1 VLDSGKMRA
10 AGMTD
15 SPTDEKPTPPPGRR
29 LEFPILQVFS
39 KIGAAFRASPVN
51 ATVIAVCIAI
61 FLVLNL
67 GEEPL
72 QSTALRVLA
81 PSPFAIWTGA
91 LWGLVT
97 SAFVHLAW
105 WHILFNMLCARDF
118 GRVVEPDM
126 GAARYAGFIVAAAVV
141 ASGWELLVSAATG
154 IGYSGVVYALVGFM
168 LARRSARPAYQAI
181 LNRRTILWLLGW
193 LVFCIALTVANVA
206 AIGNAAHIAG
216 LAFGYL
222 VGVVATGGRRRP
234 WAVAGLV
241 CLVAGVGLAGSYMPW
256 SPAWTFRSELGQFEE
271 WRRRAEAG
279 DPKAQGL
286 YGSLLASMPKE
297 REQGLRWLRRAAEA
311 GDVSGTNGLAWW
323 LATAPED
330 SLRNGAEAVRWAE
343 QAYKLRSGPEVA
355 DTLAAAYAEAEHWDD
370 AIAMQE
376 SAVRDLRAERA
387 EYVVL
392 FRERLQRYRQHQ
404 KWREPR

>member
-1 VLDSGKMRA
+1 
-10 AGMTD
+10 MTD

-29 LEFPILQVFS
+29 LEFPILQVFW

-51 ATVIAVCIAI
+51 ATVIAVCIGI

-67 GEEPL
+67 GGEPL

-81 PSPFAIWTGA
+81 PSPFAIWTGSV
-91 LWGLVT
+91 WGLVT

-105 WHILFNMLCARDF
+105 WHILFNLLCARDF

-126 GAARYAGFIVAAAVV
+126 GAARYAGFILAAAVV

-154 IGYSGVVYALVGFM
+154 IGYSGVVYAVVGFM

-193 LVFCIALTVANVA
+193 LVFCIVLTMANVA

-222 VGVVATGGRRRP
+222 VGLVAAGGRRRP
-234 WAVAGLV
+234 WAIAGLA
-241 CLVAGVGLAGSYMPW
+241 CLIAGVGLACSYMPW
-256 SPAWTFRSELGQFEE
+256 SPAWTVRSELRQFDE

-279 DPKAQGL
+279 DPNAQGL

-311 GDVSGTNGLAWW
+311 GDASGANGLAWW

-343 QAYKLRSGPEVA
+343 KAYKLRPSPEAA
-355 DTLAAAYAEAEHWDD
+355 DTLAAAYAEAERWDD

-387 EYVVL
+387 EYVAL

>member
-1 VLDSGKMRA
+1 MRA

-15 SPTDEKPTPPPGRR
+15 SQTEQTPSPPPGRR
-29 LEFPILQVFS
+29 LEFPILELFPKLS
-39 KIGAAFRASPVN
+39 AAFRTSPVN
-51 ATVIAVCIAI
+51 AAVIAVCVAI

-67 GEEPL
+67 GGEPL
-72 QSTALRVLA
+72 QSTALQMLA
-81 PSPFAIWTGA
+81 PSPLAIWTGS

-118 GRVVEPDM
+118 GRVIEPDM
-126 GAARYAGFIVAAAVV
+126 GAARYAGFILAAAVV
-141 ASGWELLVSAATG
+141 SSGWQLLVSAATG

-168 LARRSARPAYQAI
+168 LARRSSRPAYQAI

-193 LVFCIALTVANVA
+193 LVLCIVLTAANVA

-222 VGVVATGGRRRP
+222 VGPVVAGRRRL
-234 WAVAGLV
+234 WALAGLA
-241 CLVAGVGLAGSYMPW
+241 CLVVGVGLACSYMPW
-256 SPAWTFRSELGQFEE
+256 SPAWTFRSGLRQFEE
-271 WRRRAEAG
+271 WRHRAEAG
-279 DPKAQGL
+279 DPTAQGM
-286 YGSLLASMPKE
+286 YGSLLASMPRE

-311 GDVSGTNGLAWW
+311 GDASGTNGLAWC

-343 QAYKLRSGPEVA
+343 KAYTLRPSPEA
-355 DTLAAAYAEAEHWDD
+355 TDTLAAAYAEAERWDD
-370 AIAMQE
+370 AIAAQE
-376 SAVRDLRAERA
+376 LPVRDLRAERPESA
-387 EYVVL
+387 VR